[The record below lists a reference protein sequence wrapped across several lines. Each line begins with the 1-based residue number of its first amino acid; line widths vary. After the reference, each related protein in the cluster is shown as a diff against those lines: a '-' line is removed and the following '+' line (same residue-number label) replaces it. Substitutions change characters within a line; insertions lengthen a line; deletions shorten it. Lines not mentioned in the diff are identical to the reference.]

1 MLLFF
6 DLGNTWWY
14 FTTNTNFASDEYDN
28 WPDWFMEADNI
39 IHRVQVSI
47 ESVDYGTSEWSD
59 ELIVLTRAMAYNKY
73 TNPELDDLK
82 DLIVRYNNQT
92 VIHFTYLFSHH
103 IVNTYRQNLI

>member
-1 MLLFF
+1 MH
-6 DLGNTWWY
+6 LGSSWN
-14 FTTNTNFASDEYDN
+14 FTTNTNFASDEYDIYYIDA
-28 WPDWFMEADNI
+28 PDYYY
-39 IHRVQVSI
+39 RVQVSI

-103 IVNTYRQNLI
+103 IVNTNFVLVFTDLF